1 MTFEAPPERLA
12 AGRLHLPK
20 PPGMDYKD
28 MNIWH
33 FGHTADPVYMGIC
46 TVCISLCCVSLIL
59 SYSLFIFCLAVSSR
73 FSGSL
78 LFMLLSSWR
87 ETDSRVR
94 RVRAGTVAMRWNQP
108 AIPERNVYM
117 IR

>member
-33 FGHTADPVYMGIC
+33 FGHTADPLYMGIC
-46 TVCISLCCVSLIL
+46 TVCFSLRFVSLL
-59 SYSLFIFCLAVSSR
+59 FSLIHFCLFVSSP
-73 FSGSL
+73 FSDSL
-78 LFMLLSSWR
+78 LFMLLSLWR

-94 RVRAGTVAMRWNQP
+94 RVRAGTVAMRWKQP
-108 AIPERNVYM
+108 VIQEWNVYM
-117 IR
+117 IQ